1 MILLDVTA
9 GLVLPFA
16 AQDIMLSAVLMVITA
31 VLKDIPVS
39 KVVILWFIAQSTL
52 TRQLDFS
59 RRHIFVLFSQ
69 GVTTSN
75 DMHLSH
81 QSRSIQVLNKNY
93 IL

>member
-1 MILLDVTA
+1 MTA

-39 KVVILWFIAQSTL
+39 KVVILRFIAQSTL

-59 RRHIFVLFSQ
+59 RRHIFVLFQ
-69 GVTTSN
+69 PR
-75 DMHLSH
+75 SH
-81 QSRSIQVLNKNY
+81 Y
-93 IL
+93 